1 MNKTLNSALVC
12 LSLVLASV
20 PATLQAQGYNATA
33 QLTYQAVGDGTY
45 NYSILLQND
54 PSSTESINTFWF
66 AWVPDYYGY
75 DLLSSNPNVT
85 GTPGGWYGYVQNGN
99 GYTPDG
105 YSIDFYDYGS
115 SYDLA
120 PGQSDTFTF
129 NSADSPATL
138 MQNSPY
144 YNIPTLTSY
153 TYGSSGDSQQ
163 FVVSIAPVPE
173 PSTAGLIGIGALGL
187 VVIARRRYLNLVRIG
202 ALER

>member
-1 MNKTLNSALVC
+1 MNKTLNTAF
-12 LSLVLASV
+12 LSLVLVSL
-20 PATLQAQGYNATA
+20 PATLRAQGYLATA
-33 QLTYQAVGDGTY
+33 QLAYQPAGNGTY
-45 NYSILLQND
+45 NYSILLQNNA
-54 PSSTESINTFWF
+54 SSTESINQFWF

-75 DLLSSNPNVT
+75 DLLTSNPNVT
-85 GTPGGWYGYVQNGN
+85 GMPSGWYGNVQNGN

-120 PGQSDTFTF
+120 PGQSGTFTF

-144 YNIPTLTSY
+144 YGIPTLTSY

-163 FVVSIAPVPE
+163 FVVSFAPVPE

-187 VVIARRRYLNLVRIG
+187 VVIAWRRYLNTTRIG
-202 ALER
+202 ASDRQA